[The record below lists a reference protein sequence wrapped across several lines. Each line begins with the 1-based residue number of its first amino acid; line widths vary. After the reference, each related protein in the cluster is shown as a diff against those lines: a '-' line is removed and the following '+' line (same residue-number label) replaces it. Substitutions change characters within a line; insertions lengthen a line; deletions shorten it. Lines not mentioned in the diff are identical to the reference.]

1 MLEPSSWEATFFST
15 YYQSYHC
22 SVAEI
27 GVAATRMANCLDT
40 VIYLIEENVS
50 DETEQRAAIQTVAN
64 RSIDIAEMLFD
75 AYVNYFITIE
85 IKQREKFNGRAK
97 NAARIITVTKMQQ

>member
-27 GVAATRMANCLDT
+27 GVAATWYGRAFVHAYYGISPTLVKWFGDT
-40 VIYLIEENVS
+40 AWFN
-50 DETEQRAAIQTVAN
+50 
-64 RSIDIAEMLFD
+64 MLFKSRLD
-75 AYVNYFITIE
+75 AFVKYL
-85 IKQREKFNGRAK
+85 QEKGYEATPYADRDW
-97 NAARIITVTKMQQ
+97 Q